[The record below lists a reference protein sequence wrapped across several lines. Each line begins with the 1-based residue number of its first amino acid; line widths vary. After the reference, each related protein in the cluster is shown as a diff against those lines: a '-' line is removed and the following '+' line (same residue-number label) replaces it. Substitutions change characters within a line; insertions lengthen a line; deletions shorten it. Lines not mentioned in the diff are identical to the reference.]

1 MKTYNF
7 SEKAIAEAAYY
18 IWQNNGCP
26 ANTSLQDWNAAINQ
40 LNAMANAKKT
50 TLGAG
55 FGTKASSCKT
65 SSCKTSSC
73 KASTVAKKSAVK
85 KVVKKVAKK
94 SK

>member
-1 MKTYNF
+1 MFKNSNTYNNNTSL

-40 LNAMANAKKT
+40 LTLAYAKKT
-50 TLGAG
+50 
-55 FGTKASSCKT
+55 SCKT
-65 SSCKTSSC
+65 SSCKTSSAT
-73 KASTVAKKSAVK
+73 KKSAAKKSL
-85 KVVKKVAKK
+85 KK

>member
-26 ANTSLQDWNAAINQ
+26 LNTSLQDWNAAINQ

-50 TLGAG
+50 SLTSKLGA
-55 FGTKASSCKT
+55 KT
-65 SSCKTSSC
+65 SSCKT
-73 KASTVAKKSAVK
+73 ASATKKSS
-85 KVVKKVAKK
+85 AKK

>member
-1 MKTYNF
+1 MKNYNF

-26 ANTSLQDWNAAINQ
+26 ANSSLQDWNAAINQ

-50 TLGAG
+50 SLSSKY
-55 FGTKASSCKT
+55 GTKT
-65 SSCKTSSC
+65 SSCKTS
-73 KASTVAKKSAVK
+73 TVAKKGSVK
-85 KVVKKVAKK
+85 KVVKGAKK